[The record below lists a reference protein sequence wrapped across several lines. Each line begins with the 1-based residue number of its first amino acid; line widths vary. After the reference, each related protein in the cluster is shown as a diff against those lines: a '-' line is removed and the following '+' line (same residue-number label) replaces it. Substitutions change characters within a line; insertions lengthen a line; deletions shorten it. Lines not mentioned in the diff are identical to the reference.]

1 MAGHMLMIKLTRPE
15 TVGLST
21 GRLGRI
27 AARFDRYVDEGKIPG
42 YLALIARRGKTA
54 YLHRYGLRDVEAA
67 LPVEEDTIF
76 RIYSMT
82 KPITSVAVLTLYERS
97 LLQLDDPASEYIP
110 AFKELEVFESGDEQ
124 RWRTAP
130 AEREMT
136 IGDLLTH
143 TSGLTYGHM
152 QAHPVDAMYRQR
164 KFFEDA
170 EMTLADFAAGLSELP
185 LLFSPG
191 TRWGYSVATDVLG
204 FIIEVV
210 SGKTLDQY
218 FADEIL
224 GPLGMV
230 DTAFA
235 IAPEKQARFAA
246 NYERDGDGFRLI
258 DKPSES
264 TYLGQPKL
272 PSGGGGLISTA
283 SDYLRFAQ
291 MLLNKGELSGA
302 RILGRRT
309 VELMTSN
316 HLPGGCDLARM
327 GYALASETR
336 SEGVGMGLGARL
348 NLRQGGVRTE
358 TRHEGVGFGLG
369 GSVLLDPAAA
379 QILASPGEFA
389 WGGAASTFFW
399 IDPREDMTAI
409 FLTQLMPSSAYPIRR
424 ELRVLANQAIVE

>member
-1 MAGHMLMIKLTRPE
+1 MIEMTHPE
-15 TVGLST
+15 TVGLSAE
-21 GRLGRI
+21 RLGRI
-27 AARFDRYVDEGKIPG
+27 AAHFNRYVDVGKIPG
-42 YLALIARRGKTA
+42 YLVLIARRGKTA
-54 YLHRYGLRDVEAA
+54 YLHRYGLRDVGAA
-67 LPVEEDTIF
+67 LPVQEDTIF

-97 LLQLDDPASEYIP
+97 LLHLDDPASEFVP
-110 AFKELEVFESGDEQ
+110 GFKELDVFESGDEQ
-124 RWRTAP
+124 SWRTVP

-136 IGDLLTH
+136 IRDLLTH

-152 QAHPVDAMYRQR
+152 QAHPIDAMYRQR

-170 EMTLADFAAGLSELP
+170 EMTLEDFADSLSELP

-191 TRWGYSVATDVLG
+191 TRWSYSVATDVLG
-204 FIIEVV
+204 YIIEVV

-224 GPLGMV
+224 EPLGMV

-235 IAPEKQARFAA
+235 IAPEKAERFAA
-246 NYERDGDGFRLI
+246 NYERDGNSFRLI

-264 TYLGQPKL
+264 SYLRQPKL

-283 SDYLRFAQ
+283 SDYLRFSQ
-291 MLLNKGELSGA
+291 MLLNKGEFKGV

-316 HLPGGCDLARM
+316 HLPADCDLANM
-327 GYALASETR
+327 GYVLHSDTR
-336 SEGVGMGLGARL
+336 SEGVGMGLGARH
-348 NLRQGGVRTE
+348 NLRRGGVRTE
-358 TRHEGVGFGLG
+358 TRHDGVGFGLG

-379 QILASPGEFA
+379 QILGSPGEFA

-399 IDPREDMTAI
+399 IDPREAMTAI
-409 FLTQLMPSSAYPIRR
+409 FLTQLMPSSSYPIRR
-424 ELRVLANQAIVE
+424 ELRVLANQALIE

>member
-1 MAGHMLMIKLTRPE
+1 MIEITRPE
-15 TVGLST
+15 SLGLSAE
-21 GRLGRI
+21 RLGRI
-27 AARFDRYVDEGKIPG
+27 AARFDAYVDEGKIPG
-42 YLALIARRGKTA
+42 YLVLIARRGKAA

-97 LLQLDDPASEYIP
+97 LLHLDDPASEYIP
-110 AFKELEVFESGDEQ
+110 GFGELEIYASGDEHS
-124 RWRTAP
+124 WRTAP
-130 AEREMT
+130 AEREMS
-136 IGDLLTH
+136 IRDLLTH

-152 QAHPVDAMYRQR
+152 HAHPVDAMYRQR
-164 KFFEDA
+164 RFFEDA
-170 EMTLADFAAGLSELP
+170 EMTLEDFAAGLSELP

-191 TRWGYSVATDVLG
+191 TRWSYSVATDVLG
-204 FIIEVV
+204 CIIEVI
-210 SGKTLDQY
+210 SGKRLDQY

-224 GPLGMV
+224 APLGMV
-230 DTAFA
+230 DTAFT
-235 IAPEKQARFAA
+235 IAPDKVGRFAA
-246 NYERDGDGFRLI
+246 NYERDGAGFRLI
-258 DKPSES
+258 DQPGES
-264 TYLGQPKL
+264 SYASQPKL

-283 SDYLRFAQ
+283 NDYLRFAQ
-291 MLLNKGELSGA
+291 MLLNKGEFQGE
-302 RILGRRT
+302 RILSRRT

-316 HLPGGCDLARM
+316 HLPGGCDLANM
-327 GYALASETR
+327 GYTIHSDTR
-336 SEGVGMGLGARL
+336 SEGVGMGLGARH
-348 NLRQGGVRTE
+348 NLRRGGARTE

-399 IDPREDMTAI
+399 IDPREEMTAI
-409 FLTQLMPSSAYPIRR
+409 FLTQLMPSSSYPIRR

>member
-1 MAGHMLMIKLTRPE
+1 MIEMTHPE
-15 TVGLST
+15 TVGLSAE
-21 GRLGRI
+21 RLGRI
-27 AARFDRYVDEGKIPG
+27 AAHFNRYVDEGKIPG
-42 YLALIARRGKTA
+42 YLVLIARRGKTA
-54 YLHRYGLRDVEAA
+54 YLHRYGLRDVGAA
-67 LPVEEDTIF
+67 LPVQEDTIF

-97 LLQLDDPASEYIP
+97 LLHFDDPASEYIP
-110 AFKELEVFESGDEQ
+110 GFRELEVFESGDEQ
-124 RWRTAP
+124 SWRTVP

-136 IGDLLTH
+136 IRDLLTH

-152 QAHPVDAMYRQR
+152 QAHPIDAMYRQR

-170 EMTLADFAAGLSELP
+170 EMTLEDFADSLSELP

-191 TRWGYSVATDVLG
+191 TRWSYSVATDVLG
-204 FIIEVV
+204 YIIEVV

-224 GPLGMV
+224 APLGMV

-235 IAPEKQARFAA
+235 IAPEKAERFAA
-246 NYERDGDGFRLI
+246 NYERDGNSFRLI

-264 TYLGQPKL
+264 SYLRQPKL

-283 SDYLRFAQ
+283 GDYLRFSQ
-291 MLLNKGELSGA
+291 MLLNKGEFKGA

-316 HLPGGCDLARM
+316 HLPADCDLANM
-327 GYALASETR
+327 GYVLHSDTR
-336 SEGVGMGLGARL
+336 SQGVGMGLGARH
-348 NLRQGGVRTE
+348 NLRRGGVRTE

-409 FLTQLMPSSAYPIRR
+409 FLTQLMPSSSYPIRR
-424 ELRVLANQAIVE
+424 ELRVLANQALIE

>member
-1 MAGHMLMIKLTRPE
+1 MIELTRPE
-15 TVGLST
+15 SVGLSAD
-21 GRLGRI
+21 RLGRI
-27 AARFDRYVDEGKIPG
+27 AAHFDRYVDDGKIPG
-42 YLALIARRGKTA
+42 YLALIARRGKAA

-76 RIYSMT
+76 RIYSMS

-97 LLQLDDPASEYIP
+97 LLHLDDPASEYIP
-110 AFKELEVFESGDEQ
+110 GFGELEVFESGNEKSWQ
-124 RWRTAP
+124 TIP
-130 AEREMT
+130 AEREMS
-136 IGDLLTH
+136 IRDLLTH

-164 KFFEDA
+164 RFFEDA
-170 EMTLADFAAGLSELP
+170 EMTLEDFTTGLGELP

-191 TRWGYSVATDVLG
+191 TGWGYSVATDVLG
-204 FIIEVV
+204 CIIEVI
-210 SGKTLDQY
+210 SGKRLGQY

-224 GPLGMV
+224 APLGMV
-230 DTAFA
+230 DTAFT
-235 IAPEKQARFAA
+235 IAREEAGRFAA
-246 NYERDGDGFRLI
+246 NYERDGDRFRLI

-264 TYLGQPKL
+264 TYLRQPKL
-272 PSGGGGLISTA
+272 SSGGGGLISTA

-291 MLLNKGELSGA
+291 MLLNKGEFKGA
-302 RILGRRT
+302 RILSRRT
-309 VELMTSN
+309 VELMASN
-316 HLPGGCDLARM
+316 HLPGGCDLATM
-327 GYALASETR
+327 GYTFYSER
-336 SEGVGMGLGARL
+336 RPQGVGMGLGARH
-348 NLRQGGVRTE
+348 NLRRGGARTE

-399 IDPREDMTAI
+399 IDPREEMTAI
-409 FLTQLMPSSAYPIRR
+409 FLTQLMPSSSYPIRR

>member
-1 MAGHMLMIKLTRPE
+1 MIDLTRPE
-15 TVGLST
+15 TVGLSAD
-21 GRLGRI
+21 RLERI

-42 YLALIARRGKTA
+42 YLVLIARRGKAT

-97 LLQLDDPASEYIP
+97 QLHLDDLASEYIP
-110 AFKELEVFESGDEQ
+110 GFKELEVFESGDEHSWQ
-124 RWRTAP
+124 TIP

-136 IGDLLTH
+136 IRDLLTH
-143 TSGLTYGHM
+143 TAGLTYGHM
-152 QAHPVDAMYRQR
+152 RAHPIDALYRRR

-170 EMTLADFAAGLSELP
+170 EMTLADFVAGLSELP

-191 TRWGYSVATDVLG
+191 TRWNYSVATDVLG
-204 FIIEVV
+204 TIIEVV
-210 SGKTLDQY
+210 SSKGLGQY
-218 FADEIL
+218 LADEIL
-224 GPLGMV
+224 EPLGMV
-230 DTAFA
+230 DTAFT
-235 IAPEKQARFAA
+235 IAPEKVQRFAA
-246 NYERDGDGFRLI
+246 NYERDGDSFRLI

-264 TYLGQPKL
+264 SYLRLPKL

-291 MLLNKGELSGA
+291 MLLNKGA

-309 VELMTSN
+309 IELMTSN
-316 HLPGGCDLARM
+316 HLPGGCDLANM
-327 GYALASETR
+327 GYALYSDAR
-336 SEGVGMGLGARL
+336 SEGVGMGLGARH
-348 NLRQGGVRTE
+348 NLRRGGIRTE
-358 TRHEGVGFGLG
+358 TCHEGVGFGLG

-409 FLTQLMPSSAYPIRR
+409 FFTQLMPSSSYPIRR

>member
-1 MAGHMLMIKLTRPE
+1 MIELTRPE
-15 TVGLST
+15 SLGLSAD
-21 GRLGRI
+21 RLGRI
-27 AARFDRYVDEGKIPG
+27 AARFDGYVDEGKIPG
-42 YLALIARRGKTA
+42 YLALIARRGKAA
-54 YLHRYGLRDVEAA
+54 YLHRYGLRDVEAT
-67 LPVEEDTIF
+67 LPVEDNTIF

-97 LLQLDDPASEYIP
+97 LLHLDDPASEYVP
-110 AFKELEVFESGDEQ
+110 GFKELRVFASGDENS
-124 RWRTAP
+124 WRTIP
-130 AEREMT
+130 AERE
-136 IGDLLTH
+136 ISIRDLLTH

-152 QAHPVDAMYRQR
+152 RAHPVDAMYRQR

-170 EMTLADFAAGLSELP
+170 EMTLDDFTAGLSELP

-191 TRWGYSVATDVLG
+191 TRWSYSVATDVLG
-204 FIIEVV
+204 CIIEVI
-210 SGKTLDQY
+210 SGKRLDQY

-224 GPLGMV
+224 APLGMV
-230 DTAFA
+230 DTAFT
-235 IAPEKQARFAA
+235 IARDKVERFAA
-246 NYERDGDGFRLI
+246 NYERDGAGFRLI
-258 DKPSES
+258 DQPSES
-264 TYLGQPKL
+264 SYLLQPKL

-291 MLLNKGELSGA
+291 MLLNKGEFKGE

-309 VELMTSN
+309 IELMTSI
-316 HLPGGCDLARM
+316 HLPGGCDLANM
-327 GYALASETR
+327 GYAIHSERR
-336 SEGVGMGLGARL
+336 SEGVGMGLGARH
-348 NLRQGGVRTE
+348 NLRRGGARTE

-399 IDPREDMTAI
+399 IDPREEMTAI
-409 FLTQLMPSSAYPIRR
+409 FLTQLMPSSSYPIRR

>member
-1 MAGHMLMIKLTRPE
+1 MIELTRPE
-15 TVGLST
+15 SVGLST
-21 GRLGRI
+21 DRLGRI
-27 AARFDRYVDEGKIPG
+27 AAHFDRYVDEGKIPG
-42 YLALIARRGKTA
+42 YLALIARRGKAA

-76 RIYSMT
+76 RIYSMS
-82 KPITSVAVLTLYERS
+82 KPITSVAALTLYERS
-97 LLQLDDPASEYIP
+97 LLHLDDPASEYIP
-110 AFKELEVFESGDEQ
+110 GFGELEVFESGNEKS
-124 RWRTAP
+124 WRTIP
-130 AEREMT
+130 AEREMS
-136 IGDLLTH
+136 IRDLLTH

-164 KFFEDA
+164 RFFEDA
-170 EMTLADFAAGLSELP
+170 EMTLEDFTAGLGELP

-191 TRWGYSVATDVLG
+191 TGWGYSVATDVLG
-204 FIIEVV
+204 CIIEVI
-210 SGKTLDQY
+210 SGKRLGQY

-224 GPLGMV
+224 APLGMV
-230 DTAFA
+230 DTAFT
-235 IAPEKQARFAA
+235 IAREEAERFAA
-246 NYERDGDGFRLI
+246 NYERDGDRFRLI

-264 TYLGQPKL
+264 TYLRQPKL

-291 MLLNKGELSGA
+291 MLLNKGEFKGA
-302 RILGRRT
+302 RILSRRT
-309 VELMTSN
+309 VELMASN
-316 HLPGGCDLARM
+316 HLPGGCDLATM
-327 GYALASETR
+327 GYAFYSERR
-336 SEGVGMGLGARL
+336 SQGVGMGLGARH
-348 NLRQGGVRTE
+348 NLRRGGARTE

-409 FLTQLMPSSAYPIRR
+409 FLTQLMPSSSYPIRR